1 MGTETYDNLL
11 DGSVIYI
18 TGEDSVKET
27 LIFENGSVTSIFDE
41 GEGQEPFTAEGLAYT
56 VEEETSGYRIIIDG
70 GLHYFFYENNGT
82 GTLLDYSNNGELD
95 ESGSWDFTFTIHDWE
110 EYDDFSSGA
119 FASEKW
125 ETGYWDGAQ
134 APEVIDGKA
143 RLSSNGYGSG
153 SQQPSFI
160 DDLYG
165 MPDNGTNHSFL
176 SITDNSVV
184 GVEAEISLGST
195 KFY

>member
-1 MGTETYDNLL
+1 M
-11 DGSVIYI
+11 VIYTISSTKIIALVPFLTIQI
-18 TGEDSVKET
+18 TE
-27 LIFENGSVTSIFDE
+27 
-41 GEGQEPFTAEGLAYT
+41 
-56 VEEETSGYRIIIDG
+56 
-70 GLHYFFYENNGT
+70 
-82 GTLLDYSNNGELD
+82 ELD

-110 EYDDFSSGA
+110 EYDDFSDGTL
-119 FASEKW
+119 ASEKW

-134 APEVIDGKA
+134 APDIVDGKA

-176 SITDNSVV
+176 SILSMKTSMYMMNIRMK
-184 GVEAEISLGST
+184 ISFRFLVIIYSLLE
-195 KFY
+195 